1 MLGQL
6 IAAELF
12 APLLIFARVGSALM
26 LLPAI
31 GDSVVPARYRLM
43 LALLIS
49 LLVSP
54 VLSPGLPALPDD
66 PIALTLL
73 LVGEILIGVFL
84 GLVARLVLTAVD
96 VAGMVIS
103 FNLSL
108 ANAFVFN
115 PAMTAQSSLI
125 GTFLTTVAV
134 LLILVSDL
142 HHLMLMGVIDSYMM
156 FTPGTGL
163 PTGDMADTV
172 ARQVSGAFVIGV
184 RMAAPFLVIGLIFYL
199 GLGLMARLMPQAQ
212 VFFIAIPMQV
222 MVGILVLAL
231 TLSGVSLYW
240 LRTFEDALITFPQA
254 L

>member
-6 IAAELF
+6 IAGELF
-12 APLLIFARVGSALM
+12 PPLLVFARIGAALM
-26 LLPAI
+26 VLPAF
-31 GDSVVPARYRLM
+31 GDSVVTPRYRLM

-54 VLSPGLPALPDD
+54 VLSSSLPRLPDN
-66 PIALTLL
+66 PLALAL
-73 LVGEILIGVFL
+73 LVIGEILIGVFL
-84 GLVARLVLTAVD
+84 GLVSRLVLTAVD

-115 PAMTAQSSLI
+115 PSITAQSSLL
-125 GTFLTTVAV
+125 GTFLTTLAV
-134 LLILVSDL
+134 VLILVSDM
-142 HHLMLMGVIDSYMM
+142 HHLMLMGVVDSYAM
-156 FTPGTGL
+156 FAPGAPL
-163 PTGDMADTV
+163 PTGDMADTI
-172 ARQVSGAFVIGV
+172 AQQVSGAFVIGV

-222 MVGILVLAL
+222 MIGIVVLAL
-231 TLSGVSLYW
+231 TLSASMLYW
-240 LRTFEDALITFPQA
+240 LRTLEDTLISFPQP

>member
-6 IAAELF
+6 IAGELF
-12 APLLIFARVGSALM
+12 PPLLIFVRIGAAMMV
-26 LLPAI
+26 LPAF
-31 GDSVVPARYRLM
+31 GDSVVTPRYRLM

-54 VLSPGLPALPDD
+54 VLSQSIPDLPDS
-66 PIALTLL
+66 PIVLAL
-73 LVGEILIGVFL
+73 LVVGELLIGVFL

-115 PAMTAQSSLI
+115 PSITAQSSLI
-125 GTFLTTVAV
+125 GTFLTTLAV

-142 HHLMLMGVIDSYMM
+142 HHLMLMGVVDSYAM
-156 FTPGTGL
+156 FVPGAPL
-163 PTGDMADTV
+163 PTGDMADTI

-212 VFFIAIPMQV
+212 VFFIAIPVQV
-222 MVGILVLAL
+222 MIGIVVLAL
-231 TLSGVSLYW
+231 TLSATMLYW
-240 LRTFEDALITFPQA
+240 LRTLEDTLISFPNP

>member
-54 VLSPGLPALPDD
+54 VLSPGLPVLPDD

-73 LVGEILIGVFL
+73 VLGEILVGVFL

-134 LLILVSDL
+134 LLILS
-142 HHLMLMGVIDSYMM
+142 
-156 FTPGTGL
+156 
-163 PTGDMADTV
+163 PTCITWPV
-172 ARQVSGAFVIGV
+172 PS
-184 RMAAPFLVIGLIFYL
+184 
-199 GLGLMARLMPQAQ
+199 
-212 VFFIAIPMQV
+212 IP
-222 MVGILVLAL
+222 
-231 TLSGVSLYW
+231 
-240 LRTFEDALITFPQA
+240 
-254 L
+254 